1 MKMRRKKLT
10 EKIVHKNP
18 WFHVRHDKVV
28 RTDGEK
34 GDYFVVVTPP
44 SVFVVAL
51 DQTQR
56 VYLIEQHRYPTSR
69 YSVEIPGGRS
79 DGDKPLVAAKR
90 ELQEETGL
98 VAKSWKLIGKFQAAN
113 GLMSEI
119 GFVYLAQDLTQTGYN
134 HQQEEGI
141 VKVTTTPF
149 KKVLKMIKDG
159 QITDGQTITAIHF
172 ASNYIKI

>member
-1 MKMRRKKLT
+1 MKPSRKKLSS
-10 EKIVHKNP
+10 KIVHKNP
-18 WFHVRHDKVV
+18 WFHVRHDKVINP
-28 RTDGEK
+28 TGKK

-44 SVFVVAL
+44 SVFIVAL
-51 DQTQR
+51 DDRKR
-56 VYLIEQHRYPTSR
+56 VYLIEQHRYPTSM

-79 DGDKPLVAAKR
+79 DGDKPLIGAKR

-119 GFVYLAQDLTQTGYN
+119 GYVYLAQGLTQTTEN
-134 HQQEEGI
+134 HQAEEGI
-141 VKVTTTPF
+141 VKVTKVPF

-172 ASNYIKI
+172 ASQHLKV